1 MNTELWWYC
10 ITMAAPSCLFTFIGS
25 TSLYQSIKLLR
36 HIIVIE
42 KKTHEHGDYSL
53 YKLLHIENII
63 EI

>member
-1 MNTELWWYC
+1 
-10 ITMAAPSCLFTFIGS
+10 MAAPSCLFTFIGS

-42 KKTHEHGDYSL
+42 KKPHEHGDYSL